1 MHAKTAL
8 ATQIKPPS
16 IFGRTLPYGLMAL
29 IIAVE
34 MSWIAL
40 LGYGLVWRIMP
51 D

>member
-1 MHAKTAL
+1 
-8 ATQIKPPS
+8 
-16 IFGRTLPYGLMAL
+16 MAL